1 MADTAA
7 EVKPTQASPEKKVEK
22 VEKEEKV
29 VEKEV
34 EKVEEKTEE
43 KPVENGN
50 VDSETPKDNGTAEEH
65 EEDSKDSKEEE
76 TKENG
81 NSTDEKTNGVKAPNS
96 GYKRKSEGAGDAPDG
111 APAETDAVSPQKK
124 AKLDEEAPTEN
135 GVAEP
140 VA

>member
-1 MADTAA
+1 MIDK
-7 EVKPTQASPEKKVEK
+7 EYWFQNGFNHGVFGFFFPE
-22 VEKEEKV
+22 
-29 VEKEV
+29 
-34 EKVEEKTEE
+34 
-43 KPVENGN
+43 
-50 VDSETPKDNGTAEEH
+50 
-65 EEDSKDSKEEE
+65 
-76 TKENG
+76 
-81 NSTDEKTNGVKAPNS
+81 TNGVKAPNA

>member
-7 EVKPTQASPEKKVEK
+7 EVKTTQASPEKKVEK
-22 VEKEEKV
+22 EEKV
-29 VEKEV
+29 VEEV
-34 EKVEEKTEE
+34 EKKAEKEE

-50 VDSETPKDNGTAEEH
+50 TENGAPKDNGTAEEN
-65 EEDSKDSKEEE
+65 EDSKDSE

-81 NSTDEKTNGVKAPNS
+81 NSTEESTETAPL
-96 GYKRKSEGAGDAPDG
+96 KRKSEGAGDATDG
-111 APAETDAVSPQKK
+111 TPAETDDVSPKKK

-135 GVAEP
+135 GVTEP